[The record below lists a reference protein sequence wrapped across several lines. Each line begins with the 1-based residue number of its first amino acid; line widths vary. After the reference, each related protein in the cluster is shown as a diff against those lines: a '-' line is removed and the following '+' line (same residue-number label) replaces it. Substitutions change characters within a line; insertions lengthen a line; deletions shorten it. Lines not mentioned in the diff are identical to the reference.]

1 MFEWLIDPT
10 AWLGLLTLVVLEI
23 VLGIDN
29 LLFIAILA
37 DKLPPALRDRARQ
50 YGLGMALGMRLILLA
65 SLSWL
70 VTLSAPLLHWGDK
83 GFSGRD
89 LILLLGGFFLLFKA
103 TRELHGRLEGEDEGE
118 EET

>member
-1 MFEWLIDPT
+1 MFDLVWMLEPT

-37 DKLPPALRDRARQ
+37 EKLPPELRDRARRM
-50 YGLGMALGMRLILLA
+50 GLALALLMRMLLLV
-65 SLSWL
+65 SISWL
-70 VTLSAPLLHWGDK
+70 ATLTNPMVHLFGH

-89 LILLLGGFFLLFKA
+89 LILLIGGLFLLFKA
-103 TRELHGRLEGEDEGE
+103 TRELHGRLEG
-118 EET
+118 